1 MDSDDQIF
9 GVGASYALSLLE
21 ITIRYCRINFNL
33 AV

>member
-21 ITIRYCRINFNL
+21 ITIKVLSYKF
-33 AV
+33 